1 MAYGGCLSVSRNL
14 QSLDVEVPEI
24 PDGSDGEPQ
33 PRRLIIRITRCA
45 GFAGSGDLRP

>member
-24 PDGSDGEPQ
+24 PDGSG
-33 PRRLIIRITRCA
+33 PRI
-45 GFAGSGDLRP
+45 